1 VTRSMTRARVA
12 ELLLGLAATAG
23 ALAPAGCSKNP
34 ADANQN
40 AAVEAHA
47 DAGSARN
54 ATATETPANGAA
66 SGPPAA
72 SSEWHGSYE
81 SVPGTLYIAPQ
92 LKGVKWVVPETN
104 AGLGAG
110 TITLEVDRGTGRIRG
125 AVDGPLGPATV
136 DGYADG
142 PTLSATVARKDP
154 TDRGFTGT
162 LAARQDDAGVSGT
175 LNVALAE
182 VSAVRTAAFHL
193 TPQAVPAAAGS
204 LAR

>member
-1 VTRSMTRARVA
+1 MIRSTTRTRVA
-12 ELLLGLAATAG
+12 ELLLGIVAAAA
-23 ALAPAGCSKNP
+23 ALAPTGCAKNP

-40 AAVEAHA
+40 AVVEAHA
-47 DAGSARN
+47 DAGSAPSP
-54 ATATETPANGAA
+54 TATGAPANGAA
-66 SGPPAA
+66 SVAQAA
-72 SSEWHGSYE
+72 SSEWRGSYE

-92 LKGVKWVVPETN
+92 LKGVKWVVPETD

-110 TITLEVDRGTGRIRG
+110 TITLAVDRGTGRIRG
-125 AVDGPLGPATV
+125 TVEGPLGPATV

-193 TPQAVPAAAGS
+193 TPQAAPAAAGS